1 MYTCCIWGTGEIRT
15 GFGWGRPDGKRPLDR
30 PRVRWDD
37 GIKMGFKKVGSG
49 GVKWIDLA

>member
-1 MYTCCIWGTGEIRT
+1 MGDRRNTYRVWV
-15 GFGWGRPDGKRPLDR
+15 GRPDGKRPLDR

-49 GVKWIDLA
+49 GVEWIDLV